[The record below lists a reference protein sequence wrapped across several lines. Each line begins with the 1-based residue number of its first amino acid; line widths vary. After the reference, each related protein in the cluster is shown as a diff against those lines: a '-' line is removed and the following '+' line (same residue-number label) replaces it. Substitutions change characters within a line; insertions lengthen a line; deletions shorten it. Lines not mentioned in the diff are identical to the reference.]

1 MLVKLTRLG
10 FPCHNCEI
18 AGAVCTFPTRDRN
31 VVVSEVYLQ
40 HLQAFAQ
47 SQMEMARSSVVEV
60 PANDSSSRTAGHGS
74 NRGVLSSSGSDDFRA
89 LPLTVKHATAESF
102 VSGLRKLSTKNYGAS
117 PEDDAQNS
125 PVAYSESA
133 SGGPTEVSTY
143 DYVSL
148 NFDSICK
155 SISLKLCRRCLP
167 VCPKVKM

>member
-1 MLVKLTRLG
+1 
-10 FPCHNCEI
+10 
-18 AGAVCTFPTRDRN
+18 
-31 VVVSEVYLQ
+31 VVSEAYLQ

-47 SQMEMARSSVVEV
+47 SQMEMARSSVAAV
-60 PANDSSSRTAGHGS
+60 PANDSSSRTIGHGS
-74 NRGVLSSSGSDDFRA
+74 SRGVLSSRGSDDFRA

-102 VSGLRKLSTKNYGAS
+102 VSGLRKLSTKDYGAS

-148 NFDSICK
+148 NFDRICEL
-155 SISLKLCRRCLP
+155 ISLKSYSCC
-167 VCPKVKM
+167 